1 VNLYIDLNDNFVNLN
16 ETDFDIALRISTA
29 PPQNYAMQ
37 TGFDSLG
44 LLCIPGYLAKKGMP
58 VRRSDLVNHDCLVY
72 PGLTPVLKVTDE
84 HDRPHQLKLHMP
96 IQANSSL
103 VLLKSVLEDQGVA
116 YLPTYLIG
124 DHIQKEEITPL
135 ILDGTIAC
143 ETHALYALYFPANT
157 AILKY
162 DRLSISWWQN
172 SARCPRGIAGSPASL
187 ISSAI

>member
-1 VNLYIDLNDNFVNLN
+1 
-16 ETDFDIALRISTA
+16 
-29 PPQNYAMQ
+29 
-37 TGFDSLG
+37 
-44 LLCIPGYLAKKGMP
+44 MP
-58 VRRSDLVNHDCLVY
+58 VRRSDLVNHDCPVY

-96 IQANSSL
+96 IQPTAAR

-143 ETHALYALYFPANT
+143 ETHALYALYFPS
-157 AILKY
+157 KY
-162 DRLSISWWQN
+162 SNPKVRSFIDFWWQN